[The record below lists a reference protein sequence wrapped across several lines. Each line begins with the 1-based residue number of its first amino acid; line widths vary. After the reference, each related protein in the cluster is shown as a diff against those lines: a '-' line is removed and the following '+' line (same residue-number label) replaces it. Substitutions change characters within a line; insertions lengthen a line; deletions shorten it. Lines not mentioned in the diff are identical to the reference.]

1 MANFNVILFVD
12 TSVNLNPQNVDQY
25 CNFGQASGTNENY
38 TTTVNVGDTVT
49 WGGRSSSLQPPNNP
63 PVIINITKIQYNGGS
78 EVFKDSVLNGTGNP
92 QTVTGTIQNDTDE
105 DQETYTIFFTVSNQ
119 NGTFH
124 IDPKI
129 QVN

>member
-1 MANFNVILFVD
+1 MANDNVILFVD

-25 CNFGQASGTNENY
+25 CNFGQASGTNEDY

-49 WGGRSSSLQPPNNP
+49 WSGRSSSLQPPNSP
-63 PVIINITKIQYNGGS
+63 PVSVSITKIQYDGGS
-78 EVFKDSVLNGTGNP
+78 EVFQDSVLNGTGNP
-92 QTVTGTIQNDTDE
+92 QTVTGTVQNNTGGE
-105 DQETYTIFFTVSNQ
+105 DETYTIFFTVSNQ